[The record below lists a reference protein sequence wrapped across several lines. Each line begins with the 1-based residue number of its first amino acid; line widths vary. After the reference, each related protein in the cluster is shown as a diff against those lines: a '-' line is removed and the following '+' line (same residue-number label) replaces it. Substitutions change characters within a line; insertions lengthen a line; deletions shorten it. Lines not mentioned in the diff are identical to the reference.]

1 MKKITYITAPL
12 AFVLQLIMNL
22 RPIIQLMESNALLAA
37 LRFPL
42 LLLLWAV
49 FFASV
54 ILGFLT
60 FMKSGNSPRMKM
72 MEEPMSRFQN
82 ALTAFSSGDLTAEV
96 NMDFNCVED
105 GLQLDNAWER
115 VHRILCRSIEEFH
128 AVTSTPIKRLC
139 FTGDNSYHEGL
150 VMGEQIEKYMKQG
163 DHLLIV
169 IPFFKQVLH
178 ALRAKGCAS
187 YFQQHNRGIRITAIV
202 EGKGNGP
209 ETVKKLKEIWEKN
222 SDIQGIYLTD
232 GVTPA
237 ASAEWLKEAGL
248 GNKVSLFA
256 HDITEEN
263 IGIIKTGQLK
273 SVLAEDFFA
282 QTYNALMYLYNSL
295 EDHWKP
301 VSHKIY
307 MSPIV
312 VDQSNAALY
321 WDDEKKEQR
330 ITEEQRDALVKPVEH
345 KSRTAW
351 DLGIVLPTA
360 ISFFV
365 MGTKGANAAKK
376 ELEAMGCK
384 VEIRDG
390 FDGWENFGSCEA
402 MEPHVRSLMNRKVHG
417 YATAVFDRNL
427 TPVVN
432 EAVESGIQVTT
443 YNSEP
448 LNMREIILNVS
459 ENIQTLQGNSADLA
473 SSAEES
479 SRANSQIVKVMN
491 HIEESSSEQNKK
503 VNATEED
510 LNQMNLVIKDVSGI
524 VDSYS
529 QAVERI
535 NVEAEKG
542 VTQVQESSQSFQIM
556 QRSMQDI
563 DQQLQHLQED
573 MGRIR
578 QIITTIDTF
587 STDTNVL
594 AINASIQAARAG
606 EQGKSFAVVATEIRK
621 LSEKSSL
628 ATDQISHII
637 DDVLNGVKGV
647 VEFSASNVEMVSSNS
662 RRLDQVSAAFK
673 VIRDHLEESSK
684 SVKGIHEAVG
694 KVSSSSG
701 SIKEAMEQISKGNQG
716 NMQSIQEISESLRE
730 LAEQS
735 QELSKMAAE
744 YKEMANSQERV
755 ISQLNY

>member
-1 MKKITYITAPL
+1 MEANPL
-12 AFVLQLIMNL
+12 WAT
-22 RPIIQLMESNALLAA
+22 
-37 LRFPL
+37 LRFPVI
-42 LLLLWAV
+42 LLLWV
-49 FFASV
+49 LFFASV
-54 ILGFLT
+54 IAGFRL
-60 FMKSGNSPRMKM
+60 FMKSGNSPKMKM
-72 MEEPMSRFQN
+72 MEEPMSRFQH

-96 NMDFNCVED
+96 NMDFNCIENE
-105 GLQLDNAWER
+105 LQLDDAWER
-115 VHRILCRSIEEFH
+115 VHKILCRSIEEFH
-128 AVTSTPIKRLC
+128 AVTSNPIRRLC

-150 VMGEQIEKYMKQG
+150 VMGEQIEKNMKEG
-163 DHLLIV
+163 GHLLIV

-187 YFQQHNRGIRITAIV
+187 YFQQHNRGIKITAIV

-209 ETVKKLKEIWEKN
+209 ETVKKLQEIWAKN

-232 GVTPA
+232 GVTPLD
-237 ASAEWLKEAGL
+237 SANWLAEEGL
-248 GNKVSLFA
+248 KNKVSLFA

-263 IGIIKTGQLK
+263 IGLVKSGQLK
-273 SVLAEDFFA
+273 CILAEDFFA
-282 QTYNALMYLYNSL
+282 QTYNAMMYLYNSL

-312 VDQSNAALY
+312 VDSDNADLF
-321 WDDEKKEQR
+321 WDEEKKEQR
-330 ITEEQRDALVKPVEH
+330 ITDEQRDALVKPVEH
-345 KSRTAW
+345 KSKTAW

-365 MGTKGANAAKK
+365 MGTKGAKAAKEK
-376 ELEAMGCK
+376 LESMGCK
-384 VEIRDG
+384 VEIRDA
-390 FDGWENFGSCEA
+390 FDGWENFGAREA
-402 MEPHVRSLMNRKVHG
+402 MEPHLRSLMDRKVHG
-417 YATAVFDRNL
+417 FATAVFDRNV

-432 EAVESGIQVTT
+432 EAIKAGIQVTT

-479 SRANSQIVKVMN
+479 ARANSQIVKVMN
-491 HIEESSSEQNKK
+491 HIEESSNEQNKK
-503 VNATEED
+503 VNDTEED
-510 LNQMNLVIKDVSGI
+510 LDQLNKVIQDVSGI
-524 VDSYS
+524 IDTYS

-535 NVEAEKG
+535 NVEADKG
-542 VTQVQESSQSFQIM
+542 VNQVQESNQSFQIM

-647 VEFSASNVEMVSSNS
+647 VEFSATNVDMVSSNS
-662 RRLDQVSAAFK
+662 KRLDQVSAAFK

-684 SVKGIHEAVG
+684 SVKGIHEAVS

-701 SIKEAMEQISKGNQG
+701 SIQQAMEQISQGNQG
-716 NMQSIQEISESLRE
+716 NLQSIQEISESLRE
-730 LAEQS
+730 LSEQS
-735 QELSKMAAE
+735 RELSKMAAE
-744 YKEMANSQERV
+744 YQEMASSQERV
-755 ISQLNY
+755 ISQLNF